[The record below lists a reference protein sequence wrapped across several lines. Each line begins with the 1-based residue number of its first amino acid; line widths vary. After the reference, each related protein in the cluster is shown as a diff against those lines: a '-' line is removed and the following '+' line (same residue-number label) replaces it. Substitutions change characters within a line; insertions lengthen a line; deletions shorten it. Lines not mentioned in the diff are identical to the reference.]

1 MTGSQ
6 YNNVVRWT
14 AANMPMSSKKDSF
27 EAARTIFTNLGVAFP
42 HGDSQEIL
50 LQLMSEDYM
59 GWMPCTYAQ
68 AQEYANAGV
77 AALGV
82 DTEHAVVILPE
93 AAAVSHMAAPAA
105 GVSVAPYARQA
116 AEISLEERMTMQF
129 FAYYGSTATRVP
141 AKVKDNQLFGQA
153 DQIPFPAGS
162 GYSGSAFHSRAF
174 LTEVCGK
181 TQSTGTISTSGCAVC
196 AVGMFIL
203 YKGGMTNNDNNIYY
217 AVKEATIKSTNEKFD
232 YQRNSFT
239 AYIGFLEVS
248 VTQNN
253 TNIIPTSKDLTAV
266 KNALLEDKCV
276 VLCLK
281 TKTGTHFV
289 LADELTANSGDDYLD
304 RIKVADPADGTR
316 KTLRQAIQRQM
327 NPASASH
334 VISGYCIY

>member
-14 AANMPMSSKKDSF
+14 AANMPMSSKEDSF

-50 LQLMSEDYM
+50 LQLMSGDYM

-162 GYSGSAFHSRAF
+162 G
-174 LTEVCGK
+174 L
-181 TQSTGTISTSGCAVC
+181 
-196 AVGMFIL
+196 
-203 YKGGMTNNDNNIYY
+203 TNNDNNIYY